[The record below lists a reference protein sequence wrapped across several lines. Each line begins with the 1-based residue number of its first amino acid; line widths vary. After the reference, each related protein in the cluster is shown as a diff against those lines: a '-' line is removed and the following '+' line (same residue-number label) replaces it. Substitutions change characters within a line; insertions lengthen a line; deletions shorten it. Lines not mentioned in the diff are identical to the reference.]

1 MIRRSRSDMVEELK
15 RFACKIE
22 ARGRKEKKRIVDE
35 KTLFVCESCG
45 QFLSL
50 PFERDRG
57 ERSSSW
63 GRERK
68 KNDFNFFSTATAEL
82 HTGGSS
88 NGTRHGERSFEE
100 SVSRLNRYRT
110 FSREI

>member
-1 MIRRSRSDMVEELK
+1 MIRRSRSDIVEELK

-63 GRERK
+63 GRERSGK
-68 KNDFNFFSTATAEL
+68 RTISISSPRRRPNYTQVVPLMERDTAKDRLKNPYPD
-82 HTGGSS
+82 
-88 NGTRHGERSFEE
+88 
-100 SVSRLNRYRT
+100 
-110 FSREI
+110 

>member
-1 MIRRSRSDMVEELK
+1 MRRLSLSVKVAGNFFRSLSNE
-15 RFACKIE
+15 IE
-22 ARGRKEKKRIVDE
+22 AKDPPR
-35 KTLFVCESCG
+35 
-45 QFLSL
+45 
-50 PFERDRG
+50 
-57 ERSSSW
+57 

>member
-1 MIRRSRSDMVEELK
+1 MRKLSLSVKVAGNFFRSLSNE
-15 RFACKIE
+15 IE
-22 ARGRKEKKRIVDE
+22 AKDPPRG
-35 KTLFVCESCG
+35 G
-45 QFLSL
+45 G
-50 PFERDRG
+50 RG
-57 ERSSSW
+57 W
-63 GRERK
+63 K

-110 FSREI
+110 FFREI

>member
-63 GRERK
+63 GRERVEK
-68 KNDFNFFSTATAEL
+68 ERFQFLL
-82 HTGGSS
+82 HGDGRITH
-88 NGTRHGERSFEE
+88 RWF
-100 SVSRLNRYRT
+100 L
-110 FSREI
+110 